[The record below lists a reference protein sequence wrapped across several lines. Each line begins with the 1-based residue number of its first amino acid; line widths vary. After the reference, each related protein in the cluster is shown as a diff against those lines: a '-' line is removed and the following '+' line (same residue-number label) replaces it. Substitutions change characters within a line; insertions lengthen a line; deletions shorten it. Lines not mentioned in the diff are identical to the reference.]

1 MCKVTKNIFKGKDG
15 LFVSK
20 KTFVFSFL
28 LKFAFDCCMYLRGF
42 CLWSWL
48 ELLLRPFHAF
58 VQNIRKLI
66 IFSRFLKCHF
76 VWKWKFFLFHCGWD
90 FSGRFQNLRRQFVMH
105 LWEFW
110 ILLRKLLRIIILA
123 LKSTANYTAYCS
135 KISRS
140 VIEWTS
146 SNHRR
151 NVSLINSRVKT
162 KQSYIWC
169 DILIIFEQYGLW
181 CNLAGGC
188 SVNPRKNVPL
198 RPFRCAPTL

>member
-1 MCKVTKNIFKGKDG
+1 MCKVTKNIFKGKDV

-76 VWKWKFFLFHCGWD
+76 VWKWKFFLFFKIKNETFLGDLSPTTTICYAP
-90 FSGRFQNLRRQFVMH
+90 
-105 LWEFW
+105 
-110 ILLRKLLRIIILA
+110 LRILN
-123 LKSTANYTAYCS
+123 STAE
-135 KISRS
+135 I
-140 VIEWTS
+140 TS
-146 SNHRR
+146 HHHFGPQVNCKLY
-151 NVSLINSRVKT
+151 SL
-162 KQSYIWC
+162 
-169 DILIIFEQYGLW
+169 L
-181 CNLAGGC
+181 
-188 SVNPRKNVPL
+188 
-198 RPFRCAPTL
+198 

>member
-1 MCKVTKNIFKGKDG
+1 MCKVTKNIFKGKDV

-76 VWKWKFFLFHCGWD
+76 V
-90 FSGRFQNLRRQFVMH
+90 FS
-105 LWEFW
+105 
-110 ILLRKLLRIIILA
+110 
-123 LKSTANYTAYCS
+123 
-135 KISRS
+135 
-140 VIEWTS
+140 
-146 SNHRR
+146 
-151 NVSLINSRVKT
+151 
-162 KQSYIWC
+162 
-169 DILIIFEQYGLW
+169 
-181 CNLAGGC
+181 
-188 SVNPRKNVPL
+188 VPL
-198 RPFRCAPTL
+198 RMRLFGEILKLTTTICYAPLRILNSTAEITSHHHFGPQVNCKLYILLQ

>member
-1 MCKVTKNIFKGKDG
+1 MCKVTKNIFKGKDV

-76 VWKWKFFLFHCGWD
+76 VWKWKFFLFFKIKNETFRGDFKTYDDNLLCTFENSEFYCGNY
-90 FSGRFQNLRRQFVMH
+90 FASS
-105 LWEFW
+105 FW
-110 ILLRKLLRIIILA
+110 PSSQLQIIQLIAVRKVA
-123 LKSTANYTAYCS
+123 
-135 KISRS
+135 
-140 VIEWTS
+140 V
-146 SNHRR
+146 
-151 NVSLINSRVKT
+151 
-162 KQSYIWC
+162 
-169 DILIIFEQYGLW
+169 
-181 CNLAGGC
+181 
-188 SVNPRKNVPL
+188 
-198 RPFRCAPTL
+198 